1 MDSSIARLDAWLI
14 ALAFGVSMLA
24 SWYSGL
30 RHGRQKSQRGQDA
43 GDKLT
48 DASIALLGLL
58 LAFTFA
64 MALGRYEQR
73 RQGMVAE
80 SNAIGDFFTC
90 ASLLKE
96 PHRSQL
102 QNAIRD
108 YAKIQLDTRPEMLQT
123 VEERK
128 AIDRSQK
135 AVAEMTGIVDQAIED
150 GTPLVIPLTN
160 TLNNVT
166 SSTAARI
173 AAFEE
178 RMPWSIVALL
188 FLCSVVPSF
197 LIGEKQGISRTLYPS
212 ESISFVVLV
221 TLVIVVTIDL
231 NQPHRGLIRINQS
244 SLTRLIQSMSG

>member
-1 MDSSIARLDAWLI
+1 
-14 ALAFGVSMLA
+14 
-24 SWYSGL
+24 
-30 RHGRQKSQRGQDA
+30 
-43 GDKLT
+43 
-48 DASIALLGLL
+48 
-58 LAFTFA
+58 

-80 SNAIGDFFTC
+80 SNAIGHFFTC

-102 QNAIRD
+102 QNLIRD

-123 VEERK
+123 VGERK

-135 AVAEMTGIVDQAIED
+135 AVAEMTAIVDQAID
-150 GTPLVIPLTN
+150 GTPEVIPLTN

-178 RMPWSIVALL
+178 RMPWSIVVLL

-197 LIGEKQGISRTLYPS
+197 LVGERQRRIENALSVR
-212 ESISFVVLV
+212 
-221 TLVIVVTIDL
+221 ID
-231 NQPHRGLIRINQS
+231 
-244 SLTRLIQSMSG
+244 